1 MAAGHPLDAPGSGS
15 PLLNALADP
24 AQPSPGH
31 VEPLPGPSGGEAAPR
46 LAAPQALDE
55 WLSPLQ
61 QACRLEAER
70 GFGDLMGRHESFA
83 AFVARTLAAPP
94 AELSPEAVRPLVPL
108 GEAFRRYGQESLAR
122 RQHLVRQLRQG
133 LHQLRVQSRPV
144 LPVTPPR
151 LRLLHPPGG
160 ARSTGGPSAQ
170 GAVSSRPASSPYASV
185 STAAAAPARSS
196 APLLA
201 ATPLAEVPGIGPR
214 TASQLA
220 ALGLLLVGDLI
231 AHYPRDYLDYA
242 NLVRI
247 AALVPGQTAT
257 VVATVRRCHAFSSSR
272 NPNLAI
278 LELQLQDS
286 TGRLRVSR
294 FFAGR
299 RFSSPAWLKVQQR
312 QFPPGTTVAVSGLV
326 KESPHGPTFA
336 DPLIE
341 VLESTGAPVRSP
353 MIGRLVP
360 VYGLTEGLRAETLR
374 RAVQAVLPHLERW
387 SDPVP
392 EGLRQE
398 LGLLTRQNAL
408 RGIHQPAD
416 QADLQASRRRLVFDE
431 FLLLQLGLAQR
442 RQQHRQRAAPALEP
456 PAGGSDLVGQL
467 RSILPFPF
475 TGAQDRVLAE
485 IRHDLVRPQPMA
497 RLLQGDVGS
506 GKTVVALA
514 ALLCAIEAGCQGAL
528 MAPTEVLAEQHFAKL
543 AHWLPQLHVN
553 VGLLTGSTP
562 ARRRRE
568 LLQDLINGQ
577 LQILVGTHALLE
589 DPVQFARLGLVV
601 VDEQHRFG
609 VRQRNRLLAKGLQ
622 PHLLTMTATP
632 IPRTLALSVHGDL
645 DVSQIDELPPGRTPI
660 RTHLLRAS
668 DRQQAWDLVR
678 EQVDLGQRAYVV
690 LPLVEESEK
699 LDLRSAVEVHRHL
712 ADEVF
717 SDFTVGLLHG
727 RLSSEAKQAAIGA
740 FARGESQVLVS
751 TTVVEVGVDVP
762 EASVMVI
769 EHAERFGLA
778 QLHQLRGRV
787 GRGAAASH
795 CLLLHGG
802 NNAEARQRLEVLVRS
817 TDGFEIAEMDL
828 RLRGPGQVLGTRQSG
843 LPDLALASLSD
854 DGDLLEQARAVAQD
868 LVASDPALERHPG
881 LRQALRDQRQRQ
893 VEAARLN

>member
-1 MAAGHPLDAPGSGS
+1 MPASSIVPGSGEAE
-15 PLLNALADP
+15 LALPP
-24 AQPSPGH
+24 AQA
-31 VEPLPGPSGGEAAPR
+31 LEA
-46 LAAPQALDE
+46 
-55 WLSPLQ
+55 WLSSLQ

-70 GFGDLMGRHESFA
+70 GFGDLMGRHETFASFVTRNLDVPPPDLTPDA
-83 AFVARTLAAPP
+83 VRTLALLAT
-94 AELSPEAVRPLVPL
+94 
-108 GEAFRRYGQESLAR
+108 AFRRYRLEDLGR
-122 RQHLVRQLRQG
+122 RQQLVRQLRQG
-133 LHQLRVQSRPV
+133 LHQVRVQSRPA
-144 LPVTPPR
+144 LPVAPPR
-151 LRLLHPPGG
+151 LRLLSSPGEGAAGENPSQRGRGSSLPP
-160 ARSTGGPSAQ
+160 
-170 GAVSSRPASSPYASV
+170 SSPYATPSP
-185 STAAAAPARSS
+185 SGGTTERASR
-196 APLLA
+196 PLLA
-201 ATPLAEVPGIGPR
+201 GTPLAEVPGIGPR
-214 TASQLA
+214 TATQLA
-220 ALGLLLVGDLI
+220 GLGLLLVGDLI

-247 AALVPGQTAT
+247 CALVPGRTAT
-257 VVATVRRCHAFSSSR
+257 VVATVRRCHAFSSPR
-272 NPNLAI
+272 NPNLSI
-278 LELQLQDS
+278 LELHLQDS

-299 RFSSPAWLKVQQR
+299 RFSSPGWLKAQQR

-326 KESPHGPTFA
+326 KESPYGPSFS
-336 DPLIE
+336 DPLLE
-341 VLESTGAPVRSP
+341 VLESTGSPVRSP
-353 MIGRLVP
+353 LIGRLVP
-360 VYGLTEGLRAETLR
+360 VYGLAEGLRADTLR
-374 RAVQAVLPHLERW
+374 RAIQAVLPHLDRW
-387 SDPVP
+387 SDPLP
-392 EGLRQE
+392 EALRQR
-398 LGLLTRQNAL
+398 LALLPRQRAL
-408 RGIHQPAD
+408 QGIHQPTD

-442 RQQHRQRAAPALEP
+442 RQKLRQRPAIALDP
-456 PAGGSDLVGQL
+456 PPGGADLVGRL
-467 RSILPFPF
+467 RTILPFPL

-485 IRHDLVRPQPMA
+485 IRHDLARPQPMA

-528 MAPTEVLAEQHFAKL
+528 MAPTEVLAEQHLSKL
-543 AHWLPQLHVN
+543 AYWLPQLHVSCA
-553 VGLLTGSTP
+553 LLTGSTP

-609 VRQRNRLLAKGLQ
+609 VRQRNRLMAKGLQ

-632 IPRTLALSVHGDL
+632 IPRTLALSIHGDL

-660 RTHLLRAS
+660 RTRLLRS
-668 DRQQAWDLVR
+668 GERQEAWELVR
-678 EQVDLGQRAYVV
+678 EQVALGQRAYVV

-712 ADEVF
+712 AEEVF
-717 SDFTVGLLHG
+717 LDLRVGLLHG

-802 NNAEARQRLEVLVRS
+802 NNADARQRLEVLVRS

-843 LPDLALASLSD
+843 LPDLALASLTE
-854 DGDLLEQARAVAQD
+854 DGDLLEQARALAQE
-868 LVASDPALERHPG
+868 LVAADPDLEAHPG
-881 LRQALRDQRQRQ
+881 LSQALLDQRQRQ
-893 VEAARLN
+893 LEAARLN

>member
-1 MAAGHPLDAPGSGS
+1 MLPGSGE
-15 PLLNALADP
+15 PELALP
-24 AQPSPGH
+24 P
-31 VEPLPGPSGGEAAPR
+31 
-46 LAAPQALDE
+46 PQALE
-55 WLSPLQ
+55 AWLSSLQ
-61 QACRLEAER
+61 QSCRLEAER
-70 GFGDLMGRHESFA
+70 GFGDLMGRHETFASFVTRNLDSPPPDLTPDA
-83 AFVARTLAAPP
+83 VRTLALLAT
-94 AELSPEAVRPLVPL
+94 
-108 GEAFRRYGQESLAR
+108 AFRRYRLEDLGR
-122 RQHLVRQLRQG
+122 RQMLVRQLRQG
-133 LHQLRVQSRPV
+133 LHQVRVQSRPA
-144 LPVTPPR
+144 LPVAPPR
-151 LRLLHPPGG
+151 LRLLSSPGVGAAGGGDPSQRGRGSSLPP
-160 ARSTGGPSAQ
+160 
-170 GAVSSRPASSPYASV
+170 SSPYATPSP
-185 STAAAAPARSS
+185 SGGTTERASR
-196 APLLA
+196 PLLA
-201 ATPLAEVPGIGPR
+201 GTPLAEVPGIGPR
-214 TASQLA
+214 TATQLA
-220 ALGLLLVGDLI
+220 GLGLLLVGDLI

-247 AALVPGQTAT
+247 SALVPGRTAT
-257 VVATVRRCHAFSSSR
+257 VVATVRRCHAFSSPR
-272 NPNLAI
+272 NPNLSI
-278 LELQLQDS
+278 LELHLQDS

-299 RFSSPAWLKVQQR
+299 RFSSPGWLKAQQR

-326 KESPHGPTFA
+326 KESPYGPSFS
-336 DPLIE
+336 DPLLE
-341 VLESTGAPVRSP
+341 VLESTGSPVRSP
-353 MIGRLVP
+353 LIGRLVP

-374 RAVQAVLPHLERW
+374 RAIQAVLPHLDRW
-387 SDPVP
+387 SDPLP
-392 EGLRQE
+392 EALRQR
-398 LGLLTRQNAL
+398 LALLPRQRAL
-408 RGIHQPAD
+408 QGIHQPTD

-442 RQQHRQRAAPALEP
+442 RQKLRQRPALALDP
-456 PAGGSDLVGQL
+456 PPGGADLVGQL
-467 RSILPFPF
+467 RTILPFPL

-485 IRHDLVRPQPMA
+485 IRHDLARPQPMA

-528 MAPTEVLAEQHFAKL
+528 MAPTEVLAEQHLAKL
-543 AHWLPQLHVN
+543 AHWLPQLHVSCA
-553 VGLLTGSTP
+553 LLTGSTP

-609 VRQRNRLLAKGLQ
+609 VRQRNRLMAKGLQ

-632 IPRTLALSVHGDL
+632 IPRTLALSIHGDL

-660 RTHLLRAS
+660 RTRLLRS
-668 DRQQAWDLVR
+668 GERQEAWELVR
-678 EQVDLGQRAYVV
+678 EQVVLGQRAYVV

-712 ADEVF
+712 AEEVF
-717 SDFTVGLLHG
+717 LDLRVGLLHG

-802 NNAEARQRLEVLVRS
+802 NNADARQRLEVLVRS

-843 LPDLALASLSD
+843 LPDLALASLTD
-854 DGDLLEQARAVAQD
+854 DVDLLEQARALAQE
-868 LVASDPALERHPG
+868 LVAADPDLEAHPG
-881 LRQALRDQRQRQ
+881 LSQALLDQRQRQ
-893 VEAARLN
+893 LEAARLN